1 MPLEVTT
8 PGAGRA
14 DRTDDRRA
22 GEAGAPVR
30 RAGENMG
37 VEPEIRVV
45 VVTFRSGEIIGAFLD
60 SLAKATTRAYE
71 VVIVDN
77 SPKLDAG
84 TGAAGERPEARLLRP
99 GRNLGYGSAVNRGAA
114 GAGAPWLV
122 ISNADIAFQPGAL
135 DELIAAARRWPGGG
149 AFGPGITNPDGAL
162 YPSARDLPSLGRGI
176 GHALF
181 GWCWPTNPWTASYRR
196 ERGAPRE
203 MTAGWLSGSC
213 QLLRREAFEAVGGFD
228 ESYFMFMEDVDLGRR
243 IRAASWQSVY
253 VSTAVVEHLGGH
265 STKRS
270 SRRMVVAHHRSMFR
284 YLSRQYP
291 GPGRAPLRLLLG
303 VGLGARLLLAL
314 AFAKDSAGAKATR
327 SAELLADR
335 GTTPGT

>member
-1 MPLEVTT
+1 M
-8 PGAGRA
+8 
-14 DRTDDRRA
+14 RRA
-22 GEAGAPVR
+22 GED
-30 RAGENMG
+30 MG

-71 VVIVDN
+71 AVIVDN

-84 TGAAGERPEARLLRP
+84 TGAAGERPEVRLLRP
-99 GRNLGYGSAVNRGAA
+99 GRNLGYGSAINRGAA

-122 ISNADIAFQPGAL
+122 ISNADIAFRPGAL

-243 IRAASWQSVY
+243 IGVASWQSVY
-253 VSTAVVEHLGGH
+253 VPTAVVEHLGGH

-314 AFAKDSAGAKATR
+314 AFAKDSAGARATR
-327 SAELLADR
+327 SAELLTDR
-335 GTTPGT
+335 GITPGG